1 MANITLAIPDE
12 LHEKMKHFSEMRWS
26 EVARKA
32 IQQRIEDLETL
43 NAIASKSK
51 LTKKNILGLSK
62 KINKDAT
69 GKFLS

>member
-12 LHEKMKHFSEMRWS
+12 LHEKMKQFSEMRWS

-43 NAIASKSK
+43 NAIAAKSK
-51 LTKKNILGLSK
+51 LTKKNVLALSK
-62 KINKDAT
+62 KINKGAAA
-69 GKFLS
+69 KFFS